1 MRSAWVLWFRII
13 LRPQSPFTSFKGRAE
28 ETSWRR
34 FPPTQPQSRYH
45 RCCSFFLCVCVGGW
59 VCVCSLHSWLPLVL
73 LGCCSGI
80 LPGQGRP
87 RVPGVGLSS
96 PEPQLFSHHVPAEG
110 RYWPHWNSACAPGW
124 VEPHL
129 AEIFSVTKS
138 WAGASTLPSGRKGQK
153 RWRLAAAQTGP
164 WAVVESLDKA
174 GKPT

>member
-1 MRSAWVLWFRII
+1 MW
-13 LRPQSPFTSFKGRAE
+13 
-28 ETSWRR
+28 
-34 FPPTQPQSRYH
+34 
-45 RCCSFFLCVCVGGW
+45 GW

-87 RVPGVGLSS
+87 RVAGVGLSP

-110 RYWPHWNSACAPGW
+110 RYWPRWNSACAPGW

-138 WAGASTLPSGRKGQK
+138 WAGAPTLPLWEERTEKVAPCCSPDRALGCRGVPGQGRQAHL
-153 RWRLAAAQTGP
+153 RMNCFARAPPGP
-164 WAVVESLDKA
+164 QSPHCWASVWPSY
-174 GKPT
+174 